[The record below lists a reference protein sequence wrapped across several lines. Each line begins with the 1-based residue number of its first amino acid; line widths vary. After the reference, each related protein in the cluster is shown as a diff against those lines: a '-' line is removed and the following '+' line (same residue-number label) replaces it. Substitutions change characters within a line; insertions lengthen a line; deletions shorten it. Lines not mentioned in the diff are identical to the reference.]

1 MSDTTRPELARPNPT
16 RSRLLRWSVPTA
28 LVAAVA
34 VVASGVLSADATPP
48 LPDKTAAQLLVELQ
62 SAHVDGLSGTVV
74 QKSDLGLPE
83 LPDVGVRGSAALTS
97 LLAGSNTLRVWYAGE
112 DKQRVA
118 LLGTLGETDIVHNG
132 RDAWV
137 WSSEDNTAV
146 HYRLPAAS
154 TRDHDR
160 PSVPSPVTPQQAADQ
175 ALRALDPT
183 TAVSTDGTARVAG
196 RSAYELVLRPR
207 DTRSLVGQVRLAVDA
222 DTGVPL
228 RVRVYPR
235 AADSEPAFEVG
246 FTRISFARP
255 GDEQFR
261 FTPPPNAKVR
271 EESLDRAPKAPDAA
285 PTAPNAPTVP
295 KAPVPKAPPGATE
308 QMPTTVGTGW
318 TTVAVI
324 PGVQISYPERGGAGW
339 EQFVRRLP
347 RVSGDWGSGR
357 LLTSKLVSA
366 LLTDDGRLVV
376 GAVGPELLYAAARQR

>member
-1 MSDTTRPELARPNPT
+1 MSDTTRPELTRPNPT

-28 LVAAVA
+28 LVAAA
-34 VVASGVLSADATPP
+34 AIVASGVLAADATPP

-97 LLAGSNTLRVWYAGE
+97 LLSGSNTLRVWYAGE

-118 LLGTLGETDIVHNG
+118 LLGTLGETDIIHNG

-154 TRDHDR
+154 TRDHDSS
-160 PSVPSPVTPQQAADQ
+160 PVPSPVTPQQAADQ

-183 TAVSTDGTARVAG
+183 TAVTTDGTARVAG

-222 DTGVPL
+222 DAGVPL
-228 RVRVYPR
+228 RVRIYPR
-235 AADSEPAFEVG
+235 AAGSEPAFEVG

-271 EESLDRAPKAPDAA
+271 EKSLGAGPRAPDTAPKAP
-285 PTAPNAPTVP
+285 
-295 KAPVPKAPPGATE
+295 KAPPPPLPPSGATE
-308 QMPTTVGTGW
+308 QMPATVGTGW

-324 PGVQISYPERGGAGW
+324 PGVQISYPARGGAGW
-339 EQFVRRLP
+339 EQFVDRLP